1 MKLLVKL
8 LLEFAPL
15 VLFFIVSTKFGVFVG
30 TGVLMLG
37 TVVSLALTWWL
48 FQQVAMMAIIT
59 ALTGLIAGGL
69 TLVFHEEFYVKLKPT
84 IVSLVFAGI
93 LITGQIMRKP
103 LFKALLGQNLHLTD
117 EGWRLLTWLWIGY
130 FLFITGLN
138 EYIWR
143 NYSTEFWLAFK
154 AFGLIPIT
162 LAYALPQ
169 ILLLRRYRLPDAEP
183 LFGRSSPELNT
194 GAVKASAQPARQPI

>member
-183 LFGRSSPELNT
+183 LFVAPRRS
-194 GAVKASAQPARQPI
+194 